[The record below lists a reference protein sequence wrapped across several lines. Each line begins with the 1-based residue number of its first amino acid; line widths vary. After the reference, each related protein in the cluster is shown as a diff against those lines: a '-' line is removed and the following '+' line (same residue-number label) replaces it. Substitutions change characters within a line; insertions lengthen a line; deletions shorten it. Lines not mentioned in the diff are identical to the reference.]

1 MLDNIDFNSLK
12 KNSFKLIGTLALSGI
27 IAFNV
32 TGCVNINEYLKTKGN
47 QKQEETI
54 VRAPCPIKFILPDI
68 EYTHKTAPDFTIF
81 KKDKETGKWKIY
93 ATYIGDNKDPF
104 VGLVEGDYL
113 LYSKD
118 IGEYEFSVD
127 DINQEYS
134 ITADYVNKTF
144 SFETNDLS
152 YNETEEKHKSI

>member
-1 MLDNIDFNSLK
+1 MIDNIDFNK
-12 KNSFKLIGTLALSGI
+12 IKNNSYKLIGTLALSGI

-32 TGCVNINEYLKTKGN
+32 TGCVNINEYLNPKEN

-54 VRAPCPIKFILPDI
+54 QRAPCPIRFILPNI
-68 EYTHKTAPDFTIF
+68 EYTHKTVPDFTIF
-81 KKDKETGKWKIY
+81 IKDIETKKWKPY
-93 ATYIGDNKDPF
+93 ATYLGDNKDPF
-104 VGLVEGDYL
+104 VGLVEGEYL

-118 IGEYEFSVD
+118 IGEYEFNVD

-144 SFETNDLS
+144 SFETKNIS
-152 YNETEEKHKSI
+152 YNEAEGSHKSK